1 MSGFMAYNGDVNSL
15 IPVYKEISKMKKVNI
30 DEFYVLGIS
39 VKTTNKN
46 GQSAKDIGELWQ
58 RFMIEKIIDK
68 VPDRLDDNI
77 YCLYTDYQG
86 DYTEPYTVILGC
98 KVNSHASA
106 IEGMTLKKVNGG
118 VFTKFTAKGNLSEGV
133 VYNEWAKIWNI
144 SSARVYDTD
153 FEVYGKNAM
162 NPENAE
168 VDIFVAFKE

>member
-1 MSGFMAYNGDVNSL
+1 
-15 IPVYKEISKMKKVNI
+15 
-30 DEFYVLGIS
+30 
-39 VKTTNKN
+39 
-46 GQSAKDIGELWQ
+46 
-58 RFMIEKIIDK
+58 
-68 VPDRLDDNI
+68 
-77 YCLYTDYQG
+77 
-86 DYTEPYTVILGC
+86 
-98 KVNSHASA
+98 
-106 IEGMTLKKVNGG
+106 MTLKKVNGG

>member
-1 MSGFMAYNGDVNSL
+1 
-15 IPVYKEISKMKKVNI
+15 MKKVNI
-30 DEFYVLGIS
+30 NEFYVLGIS

-58 RFMIEKIIDK
+58 RFMAGKIIDK
-68 VPDRLDDNI
+68 IPNKLDDNI

-86 DYTEPYTVILGC
+86 DYTEPYTVILGY
-98 KVNSHASA
+98 KVNSNASA
-106 IEGMTLKKVNGG
+106 VEGMTLKKVNGG
-118 VFTKFTAKGNLSEGV
+118 MFTQFVAKGNLTEGA

-144 SSARVYDTD
+144 SADRVYDTD